1 MYVAYRW
8 WCKQGVHRAGAS
20 SSLSSCPVSCARAIR
35 ALHRRARVE
44 SMSRVG
50 VGGGGIGRD
59 RVGCWGSRRAVFFL
73 VQAGGFGASCMRYT
87 VPEVSVAVF
96 GDLLR
101 PSPLCYDVVRGWRC
115 LLSRRRAT

>member
-50 VGGGGIGRD
+50 VGGGGGGVREGPC
-59 RVGCWGSRRAVFFL
+59 RVLGQSSCSVLFSPGWWFWRIMYALHR
-73 VQAGGFGASCMRYT
+73 AGGERCRVWRPFEAFT
-87 VPEVSVAVF
+87 P
-96 GDLLR
+96 LL
-101 PSPLCYDVVRGWRC
+101 
-115 LLSRRRAT
+115 